1 MEETKKY
8 NKELLQKK
16 CVSKSLEG
24 MNDVRRVIVMVKYA
38 AKRSGSRFVMVRDGW
53 KLLVVNNLM
62 YSSGALTWYEKEYD
76 ELERMQGEMG
86 RWIWGCKL
94 YVKNELVCGET
105 RWRSFKER
113 EVEAKI
119 KWLIIFQ

>member
-1 MEETKKY
+1 
-8 NKELLQKK
+8 
-16 CVSKSLEG
+16 
-24 MNDVRRVIVMVKYA
+24 MNDVRGVIVMVKYP

-76 ELERMQGEMG
+76 ELERMKGEMG

-94 YVKNELVCGET
+94 YVK
-105 RWRSFKER
+105 
-113 EVEAKI
+113 
-119 KWLIIFQ
+119 